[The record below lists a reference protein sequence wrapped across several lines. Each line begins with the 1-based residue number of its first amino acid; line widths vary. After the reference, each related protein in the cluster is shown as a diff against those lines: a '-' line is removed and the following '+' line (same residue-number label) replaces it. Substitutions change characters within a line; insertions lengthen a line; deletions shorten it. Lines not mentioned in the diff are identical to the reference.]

1 MRVTGE
7 LIAALVMAV
16 FVVNALLVGLP
27 LRRLARRVY
36 PDSLLMTLAL
46 VPGLSFVA
54 LWWLA
59 FAGGERVQRRS
70 SIHVPAGDVT

>member
-1 MRVTGE
+1 MRITGE
-7 LIAALVMAV
+7 LVLLVLAGV
-16 FVVNALLVGLP
+16 FVVNAVLVGLP

-36 PDSLLMTLAL
+36 PDSLLLTLAL

-70 SIHVPAGDVT
+70 SIQVPAGDVT

>member
-1 MRVTGE
+1 MRVSGE
-7 LIAALVMAV
+7 LIIVVALAV
-16 FVVNALLVGLP
+16 FVVNAVLVGLP

-36 PDSLLMTLAL
+36 PDSLLLTLAL

-59 FAGGERVQRRS
+59 FAGGERSQRRS
-70 SIHVPAGDVT
+70 SIQVPAGDVT

>member
-1 MRVTGE
+1 MRITGE
-7 LIAALVMAV
+7 LVLLVLAGV
-16 FVVNALLVGLP
+16 FVVNAVVVGLP

-36 PDSLLMTLAL
+36 PDSLLLTLAL
-46 VPGLSFVA
+46 VPGLSFFA